1 MSVKMVVGSYGSYNT
16 NNGRALGSNWL
27 NLQDYSSW
35 NEILAELKNQGF
47 KLDGIDEELFIQDID
62 GILLNFYDI
71 EKVSPKEFFQ
81 ICKES
86 GILNNI
92 NNKQEIAE
100 MYLECKSWND
110 FVDLVKDYGSDW
122 DQDIMF
128 YKDQTVEEVLENFI
142 GDVDFTE
149 LGWLANYISINY
161 EAMARDLDEYYEV
174 SKGTLYIN

>member
-27 NLQDYSSW
+27 NLQDYSS
-35 NEILAELKNQGF
+35 
-47 KLDGIDEELFIQDID
+47 
-62 GILLNFYDI
+62 I